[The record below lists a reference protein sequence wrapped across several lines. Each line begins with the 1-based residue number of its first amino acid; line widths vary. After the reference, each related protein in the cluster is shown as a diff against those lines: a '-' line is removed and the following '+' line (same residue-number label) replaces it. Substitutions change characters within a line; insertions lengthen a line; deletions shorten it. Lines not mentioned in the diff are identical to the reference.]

1 MSLGQD
7 RGTGAPAPVTSADTP
22 PAVVDETIEPDR
34 PEAPGVPVDRTTG
47 RIPTLDGLRAISIMA
62 VVIGHLAGTNGFPP
76 QATAIIANRYVDVSY
91 LGVRVFFVI
100 SGFLITGILINEHR
114 RSGGISL
121 KRFYLR
127 RSVRIFPA
135 YYTYIVALILLT
147 WLGIASVT
155 TSDVAHAVTYTMNY
169 DTDRSW
175 DVGHLWSLAVEE
187 QFYLLWPVTIIL
199 LGLRWGGRAALA
211 VVLLAPVFRAIEY
224 WFLPGMR
231 PLIGNTFETT
241 ADAIAMGCILA
252 LTIDELVKRSWFQRI
267 IASRWMILALLFVA
281 LGLSIRSD
289 TDVVI
294 GHSLTNL
301 AVALIIARCVLRPH
315 GVLGRILETRPLVM
329 IGVLSYSIYLWQQ
342 LFLNRTTDQ
351 IITTFPLNII
361 LAAVAAVASY
371 VLVERPWLRRRP
383 RIEARWLGK
392 PTQPIPAPAPTRP
405 A

>member
-1 MSLGQD
+1 M
-7 RGTGAPAPVTSADTP
+7 
-22 PAVVDETIEPDR
+22 
-34 PEAPGVPVDRTTG
+34 DRTTG
-47 RIPTLDGLRAISIMA
+47 RVPTLDGLRAISIMA

-76 QATAIIANRYVDVSY
+76 QATAIIANRYLDVSY

-127 RSVRIFPA
+127 RTVRIFPA
-135 YYTYIVALILLT
+135 YYAYILALILLT
-147 WLGIASVT
+147 FLGIAQVT
-155 TSDVAHAVTYTMNY
+155 ANDVAHAVTYTMNY
-169 DTDRSW
+169 DNDRSW

-187 QFYLLWPVTIIL
+187 QFYLLWPATIVL
-199 LGLRWGGRAALA
+199 LGLRWGGRAAFA
-211 VVLLAPVFRAIEY
+211 VILLAPIFRIIEFYVFT
-224 WFLPGMR
+224 GMK

-252 LTIDELVKRSWFQRI
+252 LTIDNLVTRSWFQRI
-267 IASRWMILALLFVA
+267 IASRWMILALLAVA

-289 TDVVI
+289 TDVIV
-294 GHSLTNL
+294 GHTLTNL
-301 AVALIIARCVLRPH
+301 AVALVVARCVLRPH
-315 GVLGRILETRPLVM
+315 GIVGRTLETRPLVA

-351 IITTFPLNII
+351 VITTFPLNIV
-361 LAAVAAVASY
+361 LAAIAAVASY
-371 VLVERPWLRRRP
+371 SLIERPFLRRRP
-383 RIEARWLGK
+383 ALEARWLGK
-392 PTQPIPAPAPTRP
+392 PGPANPEPAPTPP